1 MLGGAIAALGDGRI
15 AIAASGTNDNRGRVW
30 IVPGTAT
37 STDGAL
43 AIDGEQIGDA
53 VGSVVAAAGDID
65 GDDVRDVWIGA
76 GSADVGAGRSYA
88 VLLGRH
94 TGTVALADVAAGK
107 GGFVLVGTDAMGTGR
122 AISGGIDLDGD
133 AVPDAV
139 IGSPGDA
146 ARGEYS
152 GRADLVGG
160 AAVLCE

>member
-1 MLGGAIAALGDGRI
+1 VLGGAIAALGDGRI

-76 GSADVGAGRSYA
+76 GSADVGAG
-88 VLLGRH
+88 
-94 TGTVALADVAAGK
+94 
-107 GGFVLVGTDAMGTGR
+107 FVLVGTDAMGTGR